1 MANEVYWTHKQK
13 LNPGVTEAEF
23 EKYAKEELNWSSA
36 WPKVSGCKEIRVL
49 KAVDLPWR
57 PDKSGEFDYLSISV
71 WDKEEHRKFI
81 EGDGFSTPEVQA
93 FMGQIKQSS
102 MFEFV
107 GGLGSVE
114 PVNL

>member
-1 MANEVYWTHKQK
+1 MANEVYWIHKLK

-49 KAVDLPWR
+49 KAVDLPWG

>member
-1 MANEVYWTHKQK
+1 MADEVYWTHKLK

-23 EKYAKEELNWSSA
+23 EKHAREELNWSSA
-36 WPKVSGCKEIRVL
+36 WPEVSPCKKVRVL

-57 PDKSGEFDYLSISV
+57 SNKSEEFDYLSISV

-81 EGDGFSTPEVQA
+81 EADGFSNPEVQA
-93 FMGQIKQSS
+93 FMSKIKQSS
-102 MFEFV
+102 MFELV

-114 PVNL
+114 PIDL